1 MRERTCSVIKPL
13 LPDWKAIS
21 LIIIQMSLNAK
32 RHLIALAM
40 RLPRATVTNRA
51 LGLMLSAFGLKTTG
65 LGSQSESERK

>member
-1 MRERTCSVIKPL
+1 MKERKCRVIKPL

-21 LIIIQMSLNAK
+21 LNIIQMSLNTK
-32 RHLIALAM
+32 WHLIALAL

-51 LGLMLSAFGLKTTG
+51 LGLMLSAFGLNKTG